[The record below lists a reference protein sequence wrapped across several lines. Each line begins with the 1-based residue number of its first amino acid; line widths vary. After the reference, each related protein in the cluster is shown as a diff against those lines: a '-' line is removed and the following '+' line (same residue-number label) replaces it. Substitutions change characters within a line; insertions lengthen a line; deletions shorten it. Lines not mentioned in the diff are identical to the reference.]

1 MSSTE
6 AEMLGEMSGEMAI
19 CVPVSTLRYLS
30 NDLQRHELQIGGP

>member
-30 NDLQRHELQIGGP
+30 NDLLVLDLFCHL